1 MNALKAGV
9 RERLKRLVAQAKTN
23 GENNLLFV
31 NKQKLSFENDYNVGA
46 HPKLLQR
53 LAETN
58 LVPQTG
64 YGLDEFCAAAK
75 RKIKAACDC
84 PEAEIFFLT
93 GGTQTNQVVIDSLL
107 ESFEGV
113 VAAQTAHIALHE
125 AGAIEFCGHKVLEL
139 PSHDGKLCA
148 ADLQALMERFN
159 GDDSR
164 EHMTRPGMVYI
175 SYPTEL
181 GTLYSKAELTEL
193 SAVCRAYGLPLF
205 LDGAR
210 LGYGLMS
217 RACDLTLPELAE
229 LCDVFYIGGTKVGAL
244 CGEAVV
250 FPRWNMPKHFLTR
263 AKQHGA
269 LLAKGRVLGVQFD
282 ALFTDGLYFEIGKHA
297 IDRAEEM
304 KAIFRE
310 KGCRVWKETPTNQQ
324 FLIVEDSELKRLSS
338 LIAYSFWEKYDE
350 RHTVI
355 RFVTSWATTKE
366 QVEQLRAIL

>member
-1 MNALKAGV
+1 M
-9 RERLKRLVAQAKTN
+9 
-23 GENNLLFV
+23 
-31 NKQKLSFENDYNVGA
+31 LSFENDYNVGA

-58 LVPQTG
+58 LEPQTG
-64 YGLDEFCAAAK
+64 YGLDDFCAAAK
-75 RKIKAACDC
+75 EKIRHACDC
-84 PEAEIFFLT
+84 PNAEIFFLT
-93 GGTQTNQVVIDSLL
+93 GGTQTNQVVIDALL
-107 ESFEGV
+107 QRYEGV

-125 AGAIEFCGHKVLEL
+125 AGAIEFSGHKVLEL

-148 ADLQALMERFN
+148 ADLKAMMERFF
-159 GDDSR
+159 GDDSH
-164 EHMTRPGMVYI
+164 EHMVFPGMVYI

-193 SAVCRAYGLPLF
+193 NAVCREYALPLF
-205 LDGAR
+205 IDGAR

-217 RACDLTLPELAE
+217 RESDLTLSELAK
-229 LCDVFYIGGTKVGAL
+229 LCDVFYIGGSKVGAL

-250 FPRWNMPKHFLTR
+250 FPRGKMPKHFLTR
-263 AKQHGA
+263 TKQHGA

-282 ALFTDGLYFEIGKHA
+282 ALFTDGLYFEIAKNA

-324 FLIVEDSELKRLSS
+324 FLIVEDSDLPRISS
-338 LIAYSFWEKYDE
+338 QAAYSFWEKYDE
-350 RHTVI
+350 NHTVI
-355 RFVTSWATTKE
+355 RLVTSWATTPE
-366 QVEQLRAIL
+366 QVQKLRNIL

>member
-1 MNALKAGV
+1 M
-9 RERLKRLVAQAKTN
+9 
-23 GENNLLFV
+23 
-31 NKQKLSFENDYNVGA
+31 LSFENDYNVGA

-64 YGLDEFCAAAK
+64 YGLDEFCASAK
-75 RKIKAACDC
+75 EKIRVACDC

-93 GGTQTNQVVIDSLL
+93 GGTQTNQIVIDALL
-107 ESFEGV
+107 ERFEGV

-139 PSHDGKLCA
+139 PSHDGKLRA

-193 SAVCRAYGLPLF
+193 NAVCRAYGLPLF
-205 LDGAR
+205 IDGAR

-217 RACDLTLPELAE
+217 RQCDLTLPEFARLS
-229 LCDVFYIGGTKVGAL
+229 DVFYIGGTKVGAL

-250 FPRWNMPKHFLTR
+250 FPRGNMPKYFLTR

-282 ALFTDGLYFEIGKHA
+282 ALFTDGLYFEIGRHA

-304 KAIFRE
+304 KAVFRE
-310 KGCRVWKETPTNQQ
+310 KHCRVWKETPTNQQ
-324 FLIVEDSELKRLSS
+324 FLIVADGDLERLSKRV
-338 LIAYSFWEKYDE
+338 AYSFWEKYDE
-350 RHTVI
+350 EHTVI
-355 RFVTSWATTKE
+355 RFVTSWATTQK
-366 QVEQLRAIL
+366 QIAQLRDIL